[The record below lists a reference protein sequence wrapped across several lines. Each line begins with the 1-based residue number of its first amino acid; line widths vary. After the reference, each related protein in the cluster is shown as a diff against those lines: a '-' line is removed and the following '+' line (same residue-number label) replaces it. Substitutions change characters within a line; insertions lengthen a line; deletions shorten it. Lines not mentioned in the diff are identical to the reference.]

1 MSNASP
7 NLSRRLVVAID
18 GPAGAGKST
27 IAKLCARALGYTY
40 IDTGAMYRAVGLLAR
55 RAGVDFTDSAALSEL
70 VADLEFDF
78 PWVDGELHTI
88 VNGEDV
94 SLPIRTPQGAMD
106 ASTVSKV
113 GSVREAL
120 VALQRLM
127 GSEGGVVMEGRDI
140 GTVVF
145 PAAELKIFLTASPLV
160 RGSRRFRQMRARGQE
175 AVLEDIV
182 AEIERRDEQDST
194 RPISPLRAA
203 EDSVHL
209 DTSDMPVDDVLTVL
223 CDLAAERAVALP

>member
-1 MSNASP
+1 
-7 NLSRRLVVAID
+7 VVAID

-40 IDTGAMYRAVGLLAR
+40 IDTGAMYRAVGLFAR
-55 RAGVDFTDSAALSEL
+55 RAEVDFGDGEALARL
-70 VADLEFDF
+70 VAGLRFDF

-94 SLPIRTPQGAMD
+94 SGPIRTPQGAMD

-113 GSVREAL
+113 GSVRDAL
-120 VALQRLM
+120 VALQRSM
-127 GSEGGVVMEGRDI
+127 GSGGGVVMEGRDI

-145 PAAELKIFLTASPLV
+145 PSAELKVFLTASPLV
-160 RGSRRFRQMRARGQE
+160 RGTRRFRQMRARGQE
-175 AVLEDIV
+175 AVLEDII

-194 RPISPLRAA
+194 RALSPLRAA
-203 EDSVHL
+203 EDSVRL
-209 DTSDMPVDDVLTVL
+209 DTSDLPVDEVLTSI
-223 CDLAAERAVALP
+223 CKLAEQRGAQGA

>member
-1 MSNASP
+1 
-7 NLSRRLVVAID
+7 VVAID

-27 IAKLCARALGYTY
+27 IAKLSARALGYTY

-55 RAGVDFTDSAALSEL
+55 RANLDFADGAGLADL

-78 PWVDGELHTI
+78 PWLDGELHTI

-94 SLPIRTPQGAMD
+94 SVPIRTPEGAMD

-113 GSVREAL
+113 GSVRDAL
-120 VALQRLM
+120 VALQRLL
-127 GSEGGVVMEGRDI
+127 GRGGGVVMEGRDI

-145 PAAELKIFLTASPLV
+145 PTAELKIFLTASPSV
-160 RGSRRFRQMRARGQE
+160 RGRRRFRQMRARGQE
-175 AVLEDIV
+175 AVLEDII
-182 AEIERRDEQDST
+182 AEIERRDEQDSN

-203 EDSVHL
+203 ADSVHL
-209 DTSDMPVDDVLTVL
+209 DTSDMQVDEVLSVI
-223 CDLAAERAVALP
+223 CGLAGERGAALR